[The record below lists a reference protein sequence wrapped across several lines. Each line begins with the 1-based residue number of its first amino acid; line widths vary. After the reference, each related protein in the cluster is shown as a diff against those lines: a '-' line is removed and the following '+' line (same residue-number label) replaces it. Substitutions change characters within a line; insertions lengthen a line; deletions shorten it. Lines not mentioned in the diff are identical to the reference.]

1 MHGLPCSAL
10 LEPLQPLRERQE
22 RAAEEGKGGGD
33 HEDRLYSGGSSD
45 LAGRERISQR
55 MWERREREM
64 WPGFENRIPRP
75 PHKHE
80 AWGEWGAGAWKRA
93 TCAKWAP
100 RGGRG
105 ARGSGYALWLCLQR
119 LKMGPTVVLPDGDP
133 VWYPGPIRMRPLW
146 PMSVV
151 CARLVPPY

>member
-1 MHGLPCSAL
+1 MFNEGCMACLAPRYLNLYNHF
-10 LEPLQPLRERQE
+10 EKDRNERQKRER
-22 RAAEEGKGGGD
+22 EEGITRIVYIAVGAQTWPVG
-33 HEDRLYSGGSSD
+33 SGFRSGC
-45 LAGRERISQR
+45 GRG
-55 MWERREREM
+55 EREM

-105 ARGSGYALWLCLQR
+105 ARDSGYALWLCLQR

-133 VWYPGPIRMRPLW
+133 V
-146 PMSVV
+146 
-151 CARLVPPY
+151 